1 MEKQPFEQVVEENM
15 AWLLRYI
22 RRRLRNQS
30 LAEDIVQEALVK
42 AYRAYDRY
50 TEEGRLKTW
59 LGTVARH
66 TLYTYLGRQEPLESL
81 DQPVDEDGGG
91 DFCRSVAGAEDRPE
105 QVWETREQIQEI
117 LALLK
122 RLPPRQRSAVYY
134 RYVRDYS
141 VEQTARL
148 TGMPAGT
155 VKSSAHY
162 GLEKL
167 RAQLGVVR
175 PLDKGGNVMTCKQA
189 YTVLFNDAKGI
200 ITEENR
206 RAVEE
211 HLAGCEEC
219 RDIAAAL
226 KALVPRMTEARED
239 ERTHFLI
246 KIPLRDGQTELS
258 YTGSSN
264 RWQEQA
270 RRLNPILEKSGG
282 RIPEG
287 EVWFKNGYSNGPEYV
302 MEHLAE
308 WDNRGDPVEF
318 VEERPENMPGNTQYW
333 YTRMNRIYTPLH
345 WQYTV
350 FLTHR
355 STSVQP
361 DGNAPGLYR
370 GHVQNN
376 LGSDAKSA
384 LYLALPTPARQVRI
398 QRGSGVLDCGPYSFA
413 YVERYVT
420 EEERISLDCTFIL
433 E

>member
-15 AWLLRYI
+15 AWLLRYV
-22 RRRLRNQS
+22 RGRLRNQS

-66 TLYTYLGRQEPLESL
+66 TLYTYLGREEPAESL
-81 DQPVDEDGGG
+81 DQSREDGGENRLPVSLG
-91 DFCRSVAGAEDRPE
+91 EDPQE
-105 QVWETREQIQEI
+105 TWETREQVREI
-117 LALLK
+117 LALLT
-122 RLPPRQRSAVYY
+122 RLPLRQRSAVYY

-167 RAQLGVVR
+167 RAQLG
-175 PLDKGGNVMTCKQA
+175 LNKGGSVMTCKQA
-189 YTVLFNDAKGI
+189 YTLLFNYAKGI

-219 RDIAAAL
+219 RDIAMAL

-246 KIPLRDGQTELS
+246 RIPLRDGQTELS
-258 YTGSSN
+258 YTAMSSM
-264 RWQEQA
+264 WQEQA
-270 RRLNPILEKSGG
+270 RRLNPVLEKAGG

-287 EVWFKNGYSNGPEYV
+287 AAWFKNGYSSGTEYV

-318 VEERPENMPGNTQYW
+318 AEERPVNMPGNTQYW
-333 YTRMNRIYTPLH
+333 YTRMNKIYTPLH

-355 STSVQP
+355 STSIQP
-361 DGNAPGLYR
+361 DDSTPGLYR
-370 GHVQNN
+370 GHLQNN
-376 LGSDAKSA
+376 LGGDAKSA
-384 LYLALPTPARQVRI
+384 LYLALPIAAQRVRM

-420 EEERISLDCTFIL
+420 EEERISLDCTFTL

>member
-1 MEKQPFEQVVEENM
+1 MEKQPFERVVEENM

-22 RRRLRNQS
+22 RGRLRNQS

-50 TEEGRLKTW
+50 AEEGQLRAW
-59 LGTVARH
+59 LTTIARH
-66 TLYTYLGRQEPLESL
+66 TLYTYLGREEPAESL
-81 DQPVDEDGGG
+81 DQSREDGGENHLPVSLG
-91 DFCRSVAGAEDRPE
+91 EDPQE
-105 QVWETREQIQEI
+105 TWETREQVREI
-117 LALLK
+117 LTLLT

-134 RYVRDYS
+134 RYVRDCS
-141 VEQTARL
+141 VEQTVRL

-155 VKSSAHY
+155 VKSNAHY

-167 RAQLGVVR
+167 RIHLGLSGSAR
-175 PLDKGGNVMTCKQA
+175 KGGKSMICKQA
-189 YTVLFNDAKGI
+189 YTLLFNYAKGI

-206 RAVEE
+206 WAVEK

-239 ERTHFLI
+239 EKTHFLI
-246 KIPLRDGQTELS
+246 KIPLRDGQTVLS

-264 RWQEQA
+264 RWGEVA
-270 RRLNPILEKSGG
+270 RRLNPILEKTGG
-282 RIPEG
+282 QIPEG

-318 VEERPENMPGNTQYW
+318 VEERPENMPGLTRYW

-345 WQYTV
+345 WQYSV
-350 FLTHR
+350 FLTYENAA
-355 STSVQP
+355 VQP
-361 DGNAPGLYR
+361 DGNTPGLYR
-370 GHVQNN
+370 GHLQNS
-376 LGSDAKSA
+376 LGGDAKSA
-384 LYLALPTPARQVRI
+384 LYLALPVAARRVRM

-420 EEERISLDCTFIL
+420 EEERICLDCTFTL
-433 E
+433 D

>member
-15 AWLLRYI
+15 AWLLRYV
-22 RRRLRNQS
+22 RGRLRNQS

-66 TLYTYLGRQEPLESL
+66 TLYTYLGREEPAESL
-81 DQPVDEDGGG
+81 DQSREDGGENRLPVSLG
-91 DFCRSVAGAEDRPE
+91 EDPQE
-105 QVWETREQIQEI
+105 TWETREQVREI
-117 LALLK
+117 LALLT

-167 RAQLGVVR
+167 RAQLG
-175 PLDKGGNVMTCKQA
+175 LNKGGSVMICKQA
-189 YTVLFNDAKGI
+189 YTLLFNYAKGI

-219 RDIAAAL
+219 RDIAMAL

-239 ERTHFLI
+239 EKTHFLI

-264 RWQEQA
+264 RWEEVA
-270 RRLNPILEKSGG
+270 RRLNPVLEKTGG

-287 EVWFKNGYSNGPEYV
+287 EAWFKNGYSSGPEYV

-384 LYLALPTPARQVRI
+384 LYLALPIAAQRVRM